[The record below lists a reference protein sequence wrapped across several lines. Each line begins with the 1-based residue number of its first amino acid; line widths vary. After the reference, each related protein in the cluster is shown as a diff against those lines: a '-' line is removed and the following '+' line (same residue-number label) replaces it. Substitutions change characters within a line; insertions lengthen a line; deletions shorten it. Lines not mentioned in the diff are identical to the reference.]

1 MPDKLGNSTTLAQS
15 RISHKFSQEREAKY
29 ISVRCMVMGSGSVN
43 ANDSVEKAD
52 IALLIM

>member
-1 MPDKLGNSTTLAQS
+1 VPDKLGNSTTLAQS